1 MQNEIVKSFSSERFG
16 NVRVVEREQEPWFV
30 AMDVCRML
38 GIKNNRSACGRLDE
52 DNRDVIKYPNEKV
65 GHRGGPQSSIVVN
78 EWGLF
83 HLIDTAIKA
92 PYRDRVELIEWLQS
106 LGFLKNV
113 DIRSRK
119 EIEFGDKLTD
129 SLVPFGLNLSKQ
141 YPCLNYSIDFYIP
154 SLNIAIEYDEDG
166 HKNYSYEA
174 HELRQERIEDCL
186 GCRFIRVSD
195 EHSDEY
201 NIGYI
206 IKQIF
211 KL

>member
-1 MQNEIVKSFSSERFG
+1 MQNEIVKTFNNERFG
-16 NVRVVEREQEPWFV
+16 NVRVVEREEEPWFV
-30 AMDVCRML
+30 GVDICRML
-38 GIKNNRSACGRLDE
+38 GIRNNRSACGRLDR
-52 DNRDVIKYPNEKV
+52 DNVDVV
-65 GHRGGPQSSIVVN
+65 DLVVASSNGVSQNRQFVVVN
-78 EWGLF
+78 EWGFF
-83 HLIDTAIKA
+83 HLIDTAIRT

-113 DIRSRK
+113 DVRSRK

-141 YPCLNYSIDFYIP
+141 YPCLNYSIDFYVP

-195 EHSDEY
+195 EYSDEY

-206 IKQIF
+206 IKRIF